1 MKELLLHNFL
11 FVVLTVL
18 TIFLPVI
25 SIWLGLKIIG
35 ERRSLFRCGI
45 AYFSALII
53 SAIVTIIVGYIPF
66 LNLLSPL
73 VFFVSYLYVL
83 KVLLD
88 IDMVKA
94 FVATAVSLLILIIIA
109 LATALLTGI
118 WISLFEVEKN
128 IIRYYPI
135 HF

>member
-35 ERRSLFRCGI
+35 ERRSLLRCGI

-53 SAIVTIIVGYIPF
+53 SAIVAIIVGYIPF
-66 LNLLSPL
+66 FNLLSPL

-118 WISLFEVEKN
+118 WISLLEVEKN

>member
-11 FVVLTVL
+11 FVALTVL

>member
-11 FVVLTVL
+11 FVALTVL

-53 SAIVTIIVGYIPF
+53 SAIVAIIVGYIPF

-118 WISLFEVEKN
+118 WISLFEVKRS